1 MRMSNQVAGKEDAKS
16 ALMPKLR
23 FPEFLDAPEWENKP
37 IGGEG
42 DLLSGYPFDGSDI
55 SQDSTGARLLRG
67 INITEGYVRHN
78 SDIDRY
84 FLKSADELQKF
95 TVQSNDLVIA
105 MDGSKVGKNSALI
118 TAEDSG
124 AILVQRVARLRSNNA
139 VTISFIFQ
147 RINSPTFH
155 AYVDRINTSSGIPH
169 ISAKQIREFTI
180 GFPSETEQQKIAECL
195 TMLDEVIAAQSQKLD
210 ALKTHKKGLMQ
221 QLFPRE
227 GETLPRLRFPEFRGA
242 PEWVEKNLEAV
253 CAIQRGKF
261 SHRPRNDPRFF
272 GGRYP
277 FIQTGDVVKSNG
289 GSVQA
294 SQTLNEQGL
303 SVSKLFKPPIVLIT
317 IAANI
322 GDTGLLDREACFTD
336 SVAGLIPKRG
346 VSAVFLELAV
356 RGKKAYLNKI
366 APAAAQKN
374 INNEILSVLPI
385 SIPEFEEQQRIASCL
400 TSLDD
405 LITAQNTKLESL
417 KTHKQAL
424 MQQLFPSPDTV
435 EA

>member
-1 MRMSNQVAGKEDAKS
+1 MSSQVPGKEVAKP

-23 FPEFLDAPEWENKP
+23 FPEFRDAPEWENKP
-37 IGGEG
+37 IGGEV

-55 SQDSTGARLLRG
+55 SQDSTGTRLLRG
-67 INITEGYVRHN
+67 INITEGYVRHS
-78 SDIDRY
+78 SDLDRY

-195 TMLDEVIAAQSQKLD
+195 TTLDEVIAAQSQKLD

-221 QLFPRE
+221 QLSP
-227 GETLPRLRFPEFRGA
+227 A
-242 PEWVEKNLEAV
+242 
-253 CAIQRGKF
+253 
-261 SHRPRNDPRFF
+261 
-272 GGRYP
+272 
-277 FIQTGDVVKSNG
+277 
-289 GSVQA
+289 
-294 SQTLNEQGL
+294 
-303 SVSKLFKPPIVLIT
+303 
-317 IAANI
+317 
-322 GDTGLLDREACFTD
+322 
-336 SVAGLIPKRG
+336 
-346 VSAVFLELAV
+346 
-356 RGKKAYLNKI
+356 KAK
-366 APAAAQKN
+366 
-374 INNEILSVLPI
+374 
-385 SIPEFEEQQRIASCL
+385 
-400 TSLDD
+400 
-405 LITAQNTKLESL
+405 
-417 KTHKQAL
+417 
-424 MQQLFPSPDTV
+424 PSPASASPNSETRQSGCRV
-435 EA
+435 NSGA